1 MREELLKLATR
12 NKLAAALNFNRLRA
26 ALGGEKPLYHMV
38 NSNNVPSLLRSG
50 GTLMSPAESS
60 ARGLLNSV
68 EGSWGSAR
76 VDMTRPPNF
85 VSLRP
90 DGADFRAREYINA
103 QRPNYAG
110 GYDARPGYLLGASM
124 PGVVGRYGQLKLQ
137 ANAIGRG
144 ADAVLPAKN
153 WPSISL
159 SHKPARA
166 YGDVGLM
173 TTPRRIHG
181 NVDRVNGAEV
191 QAHPLWH
198 KDATGLASHA
208 ELPRANGTL
217 VYDPRAVT
225 RETATDLKASGAV
238 PLNGRFY
245 RLQKALAK
253 RERLRAGHIQGDS
266 QNGNLSW
273 DARAR
278 AFPQYD
284 NQYTALKAQYAG
296 Q

>member
-1 MREELLKLATR
+1 MSRRTR
-12 NKLAAALNFNRLRA
+12 IIKLAAALNFNRLRA

-38 NSNNVPSLLRSG
+38 NGGNVPSLLRSG

-60 ARGLLNSV
+60 ARGLLNNF
-68 EGSWGSAR
+68 EGSWGGTR
-76 VDMTRPPNF
+76 VDGMRPPNF

-90 DGADFRAREYINA
+90 DGADFRAREYIDA
-103 QRPNYAG
+103 LRPNYAG

-124 PGVVGRYGQLKLQ
+124 PGVVGRYDQLRLQ

-144 ADAVLPAKN
+144 TDAVMPAKN

-159 SHKPARA
+159 SHTPARA

-173 TTPRRIHG
+173 TTPRRIRG
-181 NVDRVNGAEV
+181 NVVRVNGPEV
-191 QAHPLWH
+191 QAHPLWR
-198 KDATGLASHA
+198 KDAAGLASHA
-208 ELPRANGTL
+208 ELPHANGTL

-225 RETATDLKASGAV
+225 RELAIDLKTSGAA

-253 RERLRAGHIQGDS
+253 RERPRAGHIQGDS

-273 DARAR
+273 GARAR
-278 AFPQYD
+278 AFPQYE
-284 NQYTALKAQYAG
+284 NQYAALQAHYAG